1 MIWPLSAGLLLM
13 FVLEDD
19 DEFSPI
25 SVESSSYI
33 KFAIE
38 RFLDEL
44 NELCW
49 CFSFKLLSE
58 LCCLQQ
64 PLQPLAQLKRNWH
77 HLTNAF

>member
-33 KFAIE
+33 KSTIE
-38 RFLDEL
+38 RFLHEL